1 MLLRVIPLE
10 ELQEL
15 VGRPLPGG
23 SFDLEHY
30 RNWLTNDVLVA
41 PQRSDDLAHPMFCYY
56 AAMSGMGLSIA
67 ELFDLV
73 GSSASEGP
81 MFGECDMEIFVPL
94 RTDTDYSV
102 GGEITDVRR
111 KEGASIGVF
120 DLVTFRLEV
129 AAPDGE
135 VAGVCTNSFVFP
147 REQGSRRQAS

>member
-1 MLLRVIPLE
+1 MIPLD

-15 VGRPLPGG
+15 VGQPLPGG
-23 SFDLEHY
+23 SFSLEHY
-30 RNWLTNDVLVA
+30 RNWLTTDVLGV

-56 AAMSGMGLSIA
+56 AAMGGMGLSIA

-81 MFGECDMEIFVPL
+81 MFGECDMEIFTPL
-94 RTDTDYSV
+94 RTDTNYIVS
-102 GGEITDVRR
+102 GEITDVRR

-147 REQGSRRQAS
+147 REQGSGRRVS